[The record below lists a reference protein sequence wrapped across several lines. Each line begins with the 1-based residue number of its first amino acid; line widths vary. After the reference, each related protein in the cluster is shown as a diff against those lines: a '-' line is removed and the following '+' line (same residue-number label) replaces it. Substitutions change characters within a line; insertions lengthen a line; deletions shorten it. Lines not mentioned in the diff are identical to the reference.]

1 LHKTVKILFI
11 HRVIEER
18 LRRLLGKFPVV
29 SVTGPRQSGKTTLLR
44 HLFPEYR
51 YVSLENPDIHDFA
64 TQDPRRFLE
73 TYDRFV
79 IFDEAQRVP
88 RLFNYL
94 QGKVDEDQLPGQFI
108 LSGSQNYLLMQG
120 ISQSLA
126 GRVALFRLF
135 PFSFGELRQAG
146 LLPERYEKAIYQGFY
161 PRIYS
166 QNLSASEFYPNYF
179 ETYVQRDVQTLTAV
193 QDQVQFRNF
202 VRLCAGRIGQ
212 PLNYSTLA
220 ADSGISPVTA
230 KAWMG
235 ILETSHLVFLLPP
248 YFRNF
253 NKRIIKSPKLYFFDT
268 GLASWLLGIT
278 SADDL
283 VAHFARGPL
292 FENLIISEI
301 TKQQF
306 QRGSTSELYFWQESN
321 RREIDLLAERSG
333 KLIIAEIKSGTTI
346 NASFFDNLLYFNKYA
361 EEAVAQS
368 YLIYGGKEN
377 QKRSAAEVRGWN
389 EVEGIF

>member
-1 LHKTVKILFI
+1 
-11 HRVIEER
+11 
-18 LRRLLGKFPVV
+18 
-29 SVTGPRQSGKTTLLR
+29 
-44 HLFPEYR
+44 
-51 YVSLENPDIHDFA
+51 
-64 TQDPRRFLE
+64 
-73 TYDRFV
+73 
-79 IFDEAQRVP
+79 
-88 RLFNYL
+88 
-94 QGKVDEDQLPGQFI
+94 
-108 LSGSQNYLLMQG
+108 
-120 ISQSLA
+120 
-126 GRVALFRLF
+126 
-135 PFSFGELRQAG
+135 
-146 LLPERYEKAIYQGFY
+146 
-161 PRIYS
+161 
-166 QNLSASEFYPNYF
+166 
-179 ETYVQRDVQTLTAV
+179 
-193 QDQVQFRNF
+193 
-202 VRLCAGRIGQ
+202 
-212 PLNYSTLA
+212 
-220 ADSGISPVTA
+220 VTA